1 MFRIWSDVGLESISN
16 PGATIQ
22 LSDVNN
28 EVLIQIPDQTSK
40 LSRIRFAKGNLLF
53 DDQESVL
60 GINGDKIEVYQKRSG
75 AHTWIVEQ
83 VKQVNIDATEKLF
96 TRMHIHS
103 KPAFGTWPYDCER
116 IIPCQDVP
124 MQTCGCD
131 NYASNV
137 NSEKSGIVYNMDA
150 ADSEM
155 ANKVDFQSCQELKN
169 HGVSISGQFIIDGEE
184 TYCNSWS
191 ESNIEYNII
200 KILLHND

>member
-1 MFRIWSDVGLESISN
+1 MFRIWSDVGLESMSN

-22 LSDVNN
+22 LSDMNN

-40 LSRIRFAKGNLLF
+40 LTRIKFVKGNLLF

-60 GINGDKIEVYQKRSG
+60 GINGEKIEAYNKRDG
-75 AHTWIVEQ
+75 THIWIVEQ
-83 VKQVNIDATEKLF
+83 ANIDATENLF

>member
-1 MFRIWSDVGLESISN
+1 MSN

-22 LSDVNN
+22 LSDVDN

-40 LSRIRFAKGNLLF
+40 LTKIKFTKGNLLF
-53 DDQESVL
+53 DEQESVL
-60 GINGDKIEVYQKRSG
+60 GINGDKIEAYQKRDG
-75 AHTWIVEQ
+75 THIWIVEQ
-83 VKQVNIDATEKLF
+83 VEIDATENLF

-103 KPAFGTWPYDCER
+103 KPAFGMWPYDCER
-116 IIPCQDVP
+116 IIPCQDIP

-150 ADSEM
+150 DSEM
-155 ANKVDFQSCQELKN
+155 ANKIDFQSCQELKN

-184 TYCNSWS
+184 TYCKSWS

>member
-1 MFRIWSDVGLESISN
+1 MFRIWSDVGLESMSK

-22 LSDVNN
+22 LSDMNN

-40 LSRIRFAKGNLLF
+40 LTRIKFVKGNLLF

-60 GINGDKIEVYQKRSG
+60 GINGEKIEAYKKRDG
-75 AHTWIVEQ
+75 THIWIVE
-83 VKQVNIDATEKLF
+83 QVNIDATENLF
-96 TRMHIHS
+96 TRMQIHS
-103 KPAFGTWPYDCER
+103 KPAFGMWPYDCER

>member
-1 MFRIWSDVGLESISN
+1 MFRIWSDVGLESMSN

-22 LSDVNN
+22 LSDMNN

-40 LSRIRFAKGNLLF
+40 LTRIKFVKGNLLF

-60 GINGDKIEVYQKRSG
+60 GINGEKIEAYKKRDG
-75 AHTWIVEQ
+75 THIWIVEQ
-83 VKQVNIDATEKLF
+83 KNIDATENLF

-150 ADSEM
+150 DSEM
-155 ANKVDFQSCQELKN
+155 ANKVAFQSCQELKN

>member
-1 MFRIWSDVGLESISN
+1 MFRIWSDVGLESMSN

-22 LSDVNN
+22 LSDMNN

-40 LSRIRFAKGNLLF
+40 LTRIKFVKGNLLF

-60 GINGDKIEVYQKRSG
+60 GINGEKIEAYKKRDG
-75 AHTWIVEQ
+75 THIWIVEQ
-83 VKQVNIDATEKLF
+83 KNIDATENLF

>member
-1 MFRIWSDVGLESISN
+1 MFRIWSDVGLESMSN

-28 EVLIQIPDQTSK
+28 EVLIQIPVQTSK
-40 LSRIRFAKGNLLF
+40 LTRIRFAKGNLLF

-60 GINGDKIEVYQKRSG
+60 GINGDKIEAYQKRDG
-75 AHTWIVEQ
+75 THTWIAE
-83 VKQVNIDATEKLF
+83 QVNIDAVETLF
-96 TRMHIHS
+96 TRMPIHN
-103 KPAFGTWPYDCER
+103 KPAFGMWPYDCER

-150 ADSEM
+150 DSEM
-155 ANKVDFQSCQELKN
+155 ANKVAFQSCQELKN
-169 HGVSISGQFIIDGEE
+169 HGVSISGQFIIGGEE
-184 TYCNSWS
+184 TYCKSWS
-191 ESNIEYNII
+191 KSTIEYYNV
-200 KILLHND
+200 LRLHTL

>member
-1 MFRIWSDVGLESISN
+1 MFRIWSDVGLESMSN

-22 LSDVNN
+22 LSDLNN

-40 LSRIRFAKGNLLF
+40 LTRIRFAKGNLLF

-60 GINGDKIEVYQKRSG
+60 GINGDTIEAYQKRSG

-83 VKQVNIDATEKLF
+83 VNIDATETLF
-96 TRMHIHS
+96 TRIPIHS
-103 KPAFGTWPYDCER
+103 KPAFGMWPYDCER
-116 IIPCQDVP
+116 IIPCQNVP

-137 NSEKSGIVYNMDA
+137 NSEKSGIVYNMDS
-150 ADSEM
+150 DSEM
-155 ANKVDFQSCQELKN
+155 ANKIDFQSCQELKN
-169 HGVSISGQFIIDGEE
+169 HGVSISGQFIIGGEE

-191 ESNIEYNII
+191 KSTIEYYVIR
-200 KILLHND
+200 LPHNNKMY

>member
-83 VKQVNIDATEKLF
+83 VNIDATETLF

-103 KPAFGTWPYDCER
+103 KPAFGMWPYDCER
-116 IIPCQDVP
+116 IIQCQDVP

-131 NYASNV
+131 NYASNE

-150 ADSEM
+150 DSEM
-155 ANKVDFQSCQELKN
+155 ANKFDFQSCQELKN

-191 ESNIEYNII
+191 ESTI
-200 KILLHND
+200 